1 MCSCLWSLSFVVVL
15 LIIVDVALVVVV
27 FVVAALVVDNDI
39 VFRVIWIRLYGLAIL
54 EARALLDVRKL
65 SALDQS
71 EL

>member
-1 MCSCLWSLSFVVVL
+1 MVVVTDCWFFSCWL
-15 LIIVDVALVVVV
+15 LVVALLVVV
-27 FVVAALVVDNDI
+27 FVAAALVVDNDI